1 MTPSRTGI
9 IIRVTVLV
17 LLGALWLVPV
27 YLLLANAGKT
37 VQNYSGSTLWH
48 PGSLG
53 PLWRNLSQVVTGTDI
68 PRALV
73 NTAAY
78 SVIAPAIAVVL
89 GATVG
94 FAVIVLKLRH
104 GFLWFFVIYC
114 GSVFPLQMLVIPLF
128 DSYSRLG
135 LYDSLG
141 GMVLIYSIVCL
152 PFSAFVMRNFFAGIA
167 DSVFEAAVVD
177 GAKTV
182 RIFTRIYLPMSSSA
196 LAVVFILQATWV
208 WNDLLLGLIL
218 TQSDTT
224 RPVMPVL
231 TGLQSTEGGGAS
243 YTVVL
248 AAAILVSLPTA
259 FLFLVSQRYFA
270 KGLALGQY

>member
-1 MTPSRTGI
+1 VTPSRTGI
-9 IIRVTVLV
+9 AVRVTVLA
-17 LLGALWLVPV
+17 LLGAVWLVPV

-37 VQNYSGSTLWH
+37 VQNYSGSTLWR

-53 PLWRNLSQVVTGTDI
+53 DLWDNLSSVATGTDI
-68 PRALV
+68 PRALA
-73 NTAAY
+73 NTAVY
-78 SVIAPAIAVVL
+78 SVISPAIAVVL

-135 LYDSLG
+135 LYDSVP

-167 DSVFEAAVVD
+167 ESVFEAAVVD
-177 GAKTV
+177 GAKTI

-259 FLFLVSQRYFA
+259 LLFLVSQRYFA
-270 KGLALGQY
+270 RGLALGQY